1 MYCVKV
7 EKVWDYLSMK
17 QLLTCHR
24 GYRSWE
30 HLCVTKM
37 KHSLTIWFCR
47 DELSFAMLF
56 WEDMITLISM
66 LEVLLFLLSIWTFI
80 LNHLDLNIHA
90 TIKKITLRI
99 MLGSLPDQK
108 FCFCH
113 LPTRGRAGIKL
124 GDAWY
129 VSNVSIIF
137 DCSMLLYYPF
147 WMFMGFTLTFYII
160 FGTNLQ
166 PEAQPELLFFLP
178 ISVFRRKRISNRVQ
192 TGWNLRERS
201 FWNKCKPGDLEWT
214 SSNNRGGHEDARRAP
229 HPRDHLFDPLQ

>member
-1 MYCVKV
+1 MA
-7 EKVWDYLSMK
+7 
-17 QLLTCHR
+17 CHR

-37 KHSLTIWFCR
+37 KHSLTIWLCR

-56 WEDMITLISM
+56 WEDMITLISV

-90 TIKKITLRI
+90 TIKKITLWI
-99 MLGSLPDQK
+99 MLGSIPHQK
-108 FCFCH
+108 FLFYH

-147 WMFMGFTLTFYII
+147 WMFMGVILHIYII
-160 FGTNLQ
+160 FGTNLLTES
-166 PEAQPELLFFLP
+166 PARIAVFLP
-178 ISVFRRKRISNRVQ
+178 ISVFQRKGISNGVQ
-192 TGWNLRERS
+192 TEWNLRERD
-201 FWNKCKPGDLEWT
+201 FWNERDPEDLECKPR
-214 SSNNRGGHEDARRAP
+214 SCRGSHEIGGRAP
-229 HPRDHLFDPLQ
+229 L